1 MVRAANYD
9 ISPAIRRK
17 SPDANSAVAYD
28 VSSARNK
35 EVFYLVEL
43 GRDRHLV
50 ENFFGRIKRHRRVST
65 RYDKLPET
73 FLAFV
78 SLAALADWVRF

>member
-1 MVRAANYD
+1 VAN
-9 ISPAIRRK
+9 IPGRK
-17 SPDANSAVAYD
+17 G
-28 VSSARNK
+28 RK
-35 EVFYLVEL
+35 EEVFYLVEL

-50 ENFFGRIKRHRRVST
+50 ENFFVRIKRHRRINT
-65 RYDKLPET
+65 RYDKLAET